1 MIESAMVLFFA
12 RTSYQSDIGNWLALL
27 PAELDKSEVI
37 HDKQIDAGQLVEE
50 LGYARLY
57 PCYVYGLT
65 QLLHIVVVDLV
76 AAHASLPSERS
87 GEIALANSPS
97 QPL

>member
-1 MIESAMVLFFA
+1 MPVLNDLHKV
-12 RTSYQSDIGNWLALL
+12 YELL

-37 HDKQIDAGQLVEE
+37 RDKQIDAGQLVEE

-57 PCYVYGLT
+57 PCHVYGLT

-76 AAHASLPSERS
+76 AVHACLPSERS

>member
-1 MIESAMVLFFA
+1 MLVLNDLYKVFE
-12 RTSYQSDIGNWLALL
+12 LL

-37 HDKQIDAGQLVEE
+37 PDKQIDAGQLVEE